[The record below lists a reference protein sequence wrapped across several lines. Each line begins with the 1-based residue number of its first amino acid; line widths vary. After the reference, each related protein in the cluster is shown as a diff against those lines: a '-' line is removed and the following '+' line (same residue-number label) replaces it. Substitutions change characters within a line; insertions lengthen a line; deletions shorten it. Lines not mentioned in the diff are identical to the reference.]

1 MNIISILGSA
11 SMLGV
16 GATSV
21 ASLAGLAM
29 SVGNDL
35 PSPTIKKRTPEE
47 IAENKRHLHI
57 LILSKFSK
65 HNKRYKSRLYQQT
78 WRR

>member
-21 ASLAGLAM
+21 ASLAGRVM

-35 PSPTIKKRTPEE
+35 PSSTTKRKKRTPEE
-47 IAENKRHLHI
+47 IVESKRHAGV
-57 LILSKFSK
+57 
-65 HNKRYKSRLYQQT
+65 
-78 WRR
+78 